1 MDQSH
6 RARQID
12 LVGFDDDHLALDA
25 AQLRLAV
32 SSAKAAAIDHDAF
45 GIGRI
50 DVAVKLYLAAC
61 REDARMQLRQH
72 APRLDMALVGIEQA
86 FAETAFQ
93 GWFEFAQRLRL

>member
-12 LVGFDDDHLALDA
+12 LVGFDHDHLALDA

-32 SSAKAAAIDHDAF
+32 NSAKAAAIDHDAF

-72 APRLDMALVGIEQA
+72 APRPDMALVGIEPA
-86 FAETAFQ
+86 FPETDLQ
-93 GWFEFAQRLRL
+93 GWAELSPTLR